1 MWKYNPYVPKYL
13 PWFMTPEP
21 SAPAQPAPLFL
32 GHGEREHPGRRVRRS
47 RAVPKTSRKQIEWP
61 ASPKEAS
68 PCMVLW
74 PPHSLF
80 IFWIPQWMKPMI
92 WSEPSSFNHFLKAQ
106 PLNMKDPLF
115 QHGNLLVGPLHIQA
129 ITLGH
134 EIFMEEHQE
143 QKTSHCPPIARSF
156 ASHSPKSHLF
166 GMPWEPSTKKNLFCF
181 QSKESLCIKETTYE
195 TKWFNT

>member
-1 MWKYNPYVPKYL
+1 MWKYNSYVPKYL
-13 PWFMTPEP
+13 SWFMTPEP

-74 PPHSLF
+74 SPHSLF
-80 IFWIPQWMKPMI
+80 IFWIPQWMTPMI
-92 WSEPSSFNHFLKAQ
+92 WSESSSFNHFLKAQ

-115 QHGNLLVGPLHIQA
+115 QHGSLLVGPLHIQA

-134 EIFMEEHQE
+134 EHANFYGGASRTENL
-143 QKTSHCPPIARSF
+143 KLS
-156 ASHSPKSHLF
+156 SHSQVLCKPFTEVTSIWNAL
-166 GMPWEPSTKKNLFCF
+166 GTKH
-181 QSKESLCIKETTYE
+181 
-195 TKWFNT
+195 